1 MSHGEVW
8 EDPGERI
15 AEGVGEGDMA
25 LVFAFA
31 FRVSAGEGVRASKG
45 LGILSRLKE
54 VVGDWLDLLKTEVS

>member
-1 MSHGEVW
+1 MSHGEVS
-8 EDPGERI
+8 EDPRERI

-25 LVFAFA
+25 LAFVV
-31 FRVSAGEGVRASKG
+31 RVSAGEGVRASKG

>member
-1 MSHGEVW
+1 MSHGEVS
-8 EDPGERI
+8 EDPRERI

-25 LVFAFA
+25 LAFAFA